1 MEPASPRQPRL
12 DDTHTLPPATG
23 DADAP
28 AHTVTSPGSSG
39 GAAAGGDPAHGSS
52 ANPGSR
58 FPSGG
63 SSGPASF
70 DHGRFLPGT
79 LLAER
84 YRIVELLGKGGM
96 GEVYRADDLKLS
108 QTIALKFLTR
118 GTGDAADLGRFHN
131 EVRVARLVAHPNV
144 CRVYDIGEI
153 DGLPFISLEYVDGA
167 PLTSLLTQIG
177 RLSADKA
184 VDIARQLCYGL
195 HAIHEQG
202 LLHRDLKPAN
212 VMIDGR
218 GRVRITDFGLAG
230 AAEDLMRSGE
240 RAGTP
245 AYMAPEQIAGR
256 GVSVRSDIY
265 SLGLVLYELFT
276 GRRVFE
282 AATWGDYVRAHQS
295 EPPRPPSLH
304 VTDLDP
310 AVERIILRC
319 LEKDPQRRPASA
331 MEVAMALPGG
341 DPLRAAL
348 AAGETPDPALVAAA
362 GGAGALNPRVA
373 VVCLALVLAGIA
385 LCTYINPFVSL
396 VWRVPLP
403 RPPAALVDRGREML
417 ARFGYQAPPVDTAH
431 GFAAASGYIEYVG
444 SREGRPPWDE
454 LRTGRPPAIL
464 FWYRESQSP
473 LVTAESSG
481 MVSPQNPPT
490 TDPGMIT
497 LWLDP
502 AGALLGLTAFPTP
515 RPDSTPGSSSS
526 ASQPEIDWSPL
537 LSAAQL
543 DETELEP
550 ALPRETPP
558 VYCDVRAA
566 WQGRYPGKPDIPVL
580 IEAGAFDGRPVYFR
594 MITPWPESAAA
605 RSGPADRSSLKQF
618 LRDALAVISV
628 IGGLL
633 LAWRNVQLGRG
644 DRRGALRMGVAVAL
658 LVELR
663 WLLTA
668 DHDWTSH
675 AEWRLLTTGAGNA
688 LLIGGWTWLLYMAL
702 EPYVRRL
709 WPDAIISWSR
719 LLSGR
724 LRDPLVGRDILY
736 GGLLG
741 VGSQLAVAGMYLA
754 TNLTGGPARQPLP
767 SDLGMLLGS
776 SNAVAVVLSGLIDSC
791 LLPMLAVLTML
802 LFRVVLRT
810 TWLGAVALVVIYSAM
825 MVFGMHHL
833 RGWGVALDL
842 LANVVLNVAWVLAL
856 VRYGL
861 LVQISGAFFLLT
873 LNRSAVGLDL
883 SAWHEGSA
891 WVILIATVGLA
902 VYAFQVS
909 LGGRSIW
916 DDGFAGRG
924 LRDARSSTER
934 L

>member
-1 MEPASPRQPRL
+1 M
-12 DDTHTLPPATG
+12 DDTHTLPPAAG

-39 GAAAGGDPAHGSS
+39 GASGAAPAYGSS
-52 ANPGSR
+52 GV
-58 FPSGG
+58 GG
-63 SSGPASF
+63 SQLSSSGAAGPASF

-79 LLAER
+79 VLSDR

-118 GTGDAADLGRFHN
+118 GTGDAADLARFHN

-167 PLTSLLTQIG
+167 PLTSLLAQIG

-212 VMIDGR
+212 VMIDSR

-230 AAEDLMRSGE
+230 AAEDLLRTGE

-245 AYMAPEQIAGR
+245 AYMAPEQIVGR

-265 SLGLVLYELFT
+265 ALGLVLYELFT

-282 AATWGDYVRAHQS
+282 AATWGDYIRAHQS

-310 AVERIILRC
+310 VVERVILRC

-331 MEVAMALPGG
+331 IEVAMALPGG
-341 DPLRAAL
+341 DPLQAAL

-373 VVCLALVLAGIA
+373 IGCLALVLAGIA
-385 LCTYINPFVSL
+385 FSTYLNQFVSL

-417 ARFGYQAPPVDTAH
+417 AKFGYETPPADTAF
-431 GFAAASGYIEYVG
+431 GFAAATDYIEYL
-444 SREGRPPWDE
+444 SKREGTPPWNE
-454 LRTGRPPAIL
+454 LRTGRPSAIQ
-464 FWYRESQSP
+464 FWYRESSSA
-473 LVTAESSG
+473 LVAVDSSG
-481 MVSPQNPPT
+481 VVSPQSPPT
-490 TDPGMIT
+490 TKPGMIT

-515 RPDSTPGSSSS
+515 RPESTRGSSS
-526 ASQPEIDWSPL
+526 ATSQAEVDWSL
-537 LSAAQL
+537 LLAAAQL
-543 DETELEP
+543 DEADLEP
-550 ALPRETPP
+550 VPPRETPP

-566 WQGRYPGKPDIPVL
+566 WQGRYPGNSDIPVRF
-580 IEAGAFDGRPVYFR
+580 EAGAFDGRPVYFR
-594 MITPWPESAAA
+594 MINPWHQSAAA
-605 RSGPADRSSLKQF
+605 RAGQIDRADAKQF
-618 LRDALAVISV
+618 LRDALAVMSV
-628 IGGLL
+628 VGGLL

-644 DRRGALRMGVAVAL
+644 DRRGALRMGAAVAL

-675 AEWRLLTTGAGNA
+675 AEWRLLTTGTGNA
-688 LLIGGWTWLLYMAL
+688 LLVGAWTWLLYMAL

-719 LLSGR
+719 LVSGR
-724 LRDPLVGRDILY
+724 LRDALVGRDILY
-736 GGLLG
+736 GALLG
-741 VGSQLAVAGMYLA
+741 VGSQLAVAGMHLA
-754 TNLTGGPARQPLP
+754 TNLTGGPAGSPMP

-776 SNAVAVVLSGLIDSC
+776 SNAVAVLLSGLIDSC
-791 LLPMLAVLTML
+791 LMPMLAVLMML
-802 LFRVVLRT
+802 LFRVVLRM
-810 TWLGAVALVVIYSAM
+810 TWLAGLALVLIYSAM

-842 LANVVLNVAWVLAL
+842 VANVVLNVAWVLAL

-891 WVILIATVGLA
+891 WIILIATVGLA

-916 DDGFAGRG
+916 DDEFAGRG
-924 LRDARSSTER
+924 SRDARSSPAR
-934 L
+934 M